1 MLEYHNESE
10 LYMYNIEE
18 NSLKKY
24 KENYSSVLIPGQT
37 SILASFMDTEKIRRY
52 TFPDTRCFPYYQ
64 GKTGYCW
71 ISSALQ
77 CISQYFWN
85 TRDKELLFDQEYLI
99 FYDKLEKAKFFLDYV
114 LRYRNQTINAHVNSY
129 IFNNVMADKGQW
141 AMAVN
146 LIKKYGLILT
156 DPKEESGK
164 LKTAELNASIS
175 YLLRTYA
182 FQMRRIW
189 EENRALDIVDEVRE
203 RAVQTVYNL
212 LIDFYGEIAFSEGA
226 FFPFPFDEYV
236 SIYVDN
242 DAQGIQYEIECDGN
256 MLDGKKNSFLG
267 VSDDL
272 FDKLIERQ
280 IALQGFCWCS
290 GDAGKF
296 YVKNKQTLD
305 DSVFDFSSLGIRDIL
320 KKMDRNTIWKYHMGS
335 MSHAMVLLTV
345 YENSL
350 GKFYTVYDSSRG
362 FNQGQICRMSESWF
376 KKFIYQGVVHRSL
389 LPDTLVENIVVKNI
403 VPWDFFGI

>member
-1 MLEYHNESE
+1 MCNT
-10 LYMYNIEE
+10 EE
-18 NSLKKY
+18 NSFKKY
-24 KENYSSVLIPGQT
+24 KENYSSVLMPGQM
-37 SILASFMDTEKIRRY
+37 SILASFMDAEKIQRY
-52 TFPDTRCFPYYQ
+52 TFPEIMCFPYYQ

-85 TRDKELLFDQEYLI
+85 TRNEELFFDQEYLI
-99 FYDKLEKAKFFLDYV
+99 FFDKLEKAKFFLDYA
-114 LRYRNQTINAHVNSY
+114 LKYRDQPINAPINSY

-141 AMAVN
+141 AMAGN
-146 LIKKYGLILT
+146 LIKKYGLVLA
-156 DPKEESGK
+156 DPKKESGK
-164 LKTAELNASIS
+164 LKTAELNACIS

-189 EENRALDIVDEVRE
+189 EENRELDIVEDIRE
-203 RAVQTVYNL
+203 RAMQTVYNL
-212 LIDFYGEIAFSEGA
+212 LTDFYGETAFGKGT

-242 DAQGIQYEIECDGN
+242 DTQGIQYEIECDGN

-267 VSDDL
+267 ISDDL
-272 FDKLIERQ
+272 FDKLIEEQ

-296 YVKNKQTLD
+296 YVKNRQILD

-320 KKMDRNTIWKYHMGS
+320 KKMDRDTMWKYHMGN
-335 MSHAMVLLTV
+335 MSHAMVLLAV
-345 YENSL
+345 YKNSSE
-350 GKFYTVYDSSRG
+350 KYYTVYDSAYEYNRG
-362 FNQGQICRMSESWF
+362 QVCRMSKSWF
-376 KKFIYQGVVHRSL
+376 KKFLYQGVVHRSL
-389 LPDTLVENIVVKNI
+389 LSDTLVENIVVKN
-403 VPWDFFGI
+403 VAPWDFFGIGI